1 MALGF
6 LSSEAASSSFRF
18 HFPPKASR
26 WGGGNPLSGWG
37 KAAVCDFELRRHRWG
52 QPWSDLNSPVS
63 EAIALG
69 PERVTGAVLRL
80 GGPPMANRFL
90 HWFLMVSEKNI

>member
-1 MALGF
+1 MILPLCLALLDLMNGSVCGREQTRRR
-6 LSSEAASSSFRF
+6 L
-18 HFPPKASR
+18 
-26 WGGGNPLSGWG
+26 LSGWG